1 MIITFVTKD
10 KNKPEKWKRVD
21 LVENP
26 FENIVKEGETIPID
40 NILDFI
46 TYPNFLR
53 NSDIRKIQK
62 FCLHRTIEDY
72 IDIRY
77 YYDHGQN

>member
-26 FENIVKEGETIPID
+26 FKNVAKEGETIPID
-40 NILDFI
+40 DILNFI
-46 TYPNFLR
+46 TYPNFSR
-53 NSDIRKIQK
+53 DGDIRKIQK
-62 FCLHRTIEDY
+62 FCLHRAVEDY